1 MSAPSRPAAE
11 GAGDR
16 ASGRETRAS
25 ADPAPA
31 GSARAAGAPDVSLA
45 YLLARLEIVE
55 HRVRAAVDRR
65 RADDPDP
72 TDRFRGLYISD
83 AQVDGLLTGPGGPWL
98 PEPAGAAAAERLAAL
113 EADADAAESSGADLR
128 LRRLARSFGLDEFDI
143 ELLLIALA
151 PDLDPRYE
159 RLYGYLH
166 DDVSRR
172 RASAGLALELC
183 GTPDVP
189 GASAGRTRLGP
200 LGALVANGLL
210 VVEDPDRP
218 FLTRSLRV
226 PDRVAAHL
234 LGDDAVDQAIRGLVA
249 DSMPAPIG
257 DVDLLARA
265 LETGV
270 PLVYIRERP
279 GASGHSLARAAM
291 DRLGRPV
298 VELDLMRLGPG
309 DEPRAI
315 AAAAAREAG
324 LRGAGIVVG
333 PIEALAE
340 QGAAAVR
347 SFAEARSGTILV
359 GSRGWDPAWAR
370 EAPLLLDAPVASVG
384 ERHELWLG
392 SLNGDAP
399 PSFDPA
405 IVTVA
410 FRLGPDQ
417 IRRAAQAARRAA
429 TAAGRPM
436 TVGDVSSGARAQ
448 NAAGLERL
456 ARRIEPAVG
465 WSDLVLPPV
474 VEGQLRELT
483 ARARHRDRVVGEW
496 GMGQRGARARGI
508 TALFA
513 GDSGTGKTMSA
524 EVLARDLDF
533 DLYVIDLSTV
543 VDKYIGETEKNL
555 DRIFTE
561 ADRVNGVLLFDEADA
576 LFGKRSEVKDARDR
590 YANVEVAY
598 LLQRMESFDGV
609 AILTTNLRTNV
620 DDAFTRRLDAIVDFP
635 MPEED
640 DRRRL
645 WLANLPPVVPR
656 EDGIDLDFLARRFK
670 LSGGNIRNICVT
682 AAYLAAAADR
692 PLSMADLIRGTER
705 EYRKLGRLT
714 VEAEF
719 GEYHHLVAPE

>member
-1 MSAPSRPAAE
+1 MTAAPPSGAAHQDAAHPGGE
-11 GAGDR
+11 A
-16 ASGRETRAS
+16 ATSV
-25 ADPAPA
+25 APA
-31 GSARAAGAPDVSLA
+31 VQATPTDPSLA
-45 YLLARLEIVE
+45 HLLARLEIVE
-55 HRVRAAVDRR
+55 ARVRAAVDRR

-72 TDRFRGLYISD
+72 SDRFRGLYISD
-83 AQVDGLLTGPGGPWL
+83 AQVDGLLAGETGPWL
-98 PEPAGAAAAERLAAL
+98 PEPVAAASAERTAEL
-113 EADADAAESSGADLR
+113 EASADAAEQAGADLR
-128 LRRLARSFGLDEFDI
+128 LRRLARSFGLDDYDL

-151 PDLDPRYE
+151 PDLDPRFE

-183 GTPDVP
+183 GTGSSP
-189 GASAGRTRLGP
+189 GASPGRVRLGP
-200 LGALVANGLL
+200 LGPLVAGGLL

-234 LGDDAVDQAIRGLVA
+234 LGDDGADPAIRHLLG
-249 DSMPAPIG
+249 DSRPTEIG
-257 DVDLLARA
+257 DVDMLARA
-265 LETGV
+265 IAADV
-270 PLVYIRERP
+270 PLVYIRERS
-279 GASGHSLARAAM
+279 GASGQSLARAALG
-291 DRLGRPV
+291 RLGRAA
-298 VELDLMRLGPG
+298 VELDLGRLSQS
-309 DEPRAI
+309 DDPRAV
-315 AAAAAREAG
+315 AAAATREAG
-324 LRGAGIVVG
+324 LRGAGMVVG
-333 PIEALAE
+333 PIEPLVE
-340 QGAAAVR
+340 LGGSAVR
-347 SFAEARSGTILV
+347 AFAESRPGTVLV
-359 GSRGWDPAWAR
+359 GARAWDPTWSR
-370 EAPLLLDAPVASVG
+370 EPPLLLDAPVATVP

-392 SLNGDAP
+392 SLNGGAEP
-399 PSFDPA
+399 GFDPA
-405 IVTVA
+405 IVTLA
-410 FRLGPDQ
+410 FRLTPEQ
-417 IRRAAQAARRAA
+417 IRRAAEAARRAS
-429 TAAGRPM
+429 TAARRPM
-436 TVGDVSSGARAQ
+436 TVDDVSAGARAQ

-465 WSDLVLPPV
+465 WSDLVLPPS
-474 VEGQLRELT
+474 VEAQLRELT
-483 ARARHRDRVVGEW
+483 ARARHRDKVVDEW

-508 TALFA
+508 TGLFA

-645 WLANLPPVVPR
+645 WQANLPPSLPQQP
-656 EDGIDLDFLARRFK
+656 GIDLDFLARRFK
-670 LSGGNIRNICVT
+670 VSGGNIRNICVT
-682 AAYLAAAADR
+682 AAYLAAASER
-692 PLSMADLIRGTER
+692 TLSMDDLIRATDR

-719 GEYHHLVAPE
+719 GEYFRLVGG